1 MDDGRNCSLA
11 YFGIILAAT
20 LAQHER
26 YVFLEL
32 WFSCTTNIQRN
43 SGTSSVAD
51 DRRTFPFGFP
61 EMALQEPGLSGLS
74 EEVISDDERGLSQC
88 DRPLGFLSH
97 LIFTCESEKSG
108 CFFCLSFRLALLCF
122 LTHYVASEIHSC
134 SVCCTERFTVELL
147 GMGTCLAYRYRTC
160 TRWGRQQNS
169 NCVWC
174 EMRRTTFKS
183 LLRRPFQM

>member
-74 EEVISDDERGLSQC
+74 EEVISDAISGAYQNVTAPWD
-88 DRPLGFLSH
+88 FFH
-97 LIFTCESEKSG
+97 IFYLSEKSG